1 MLQILSIL
9 HISIC
14 LPTRWLAGKSHELSA
29 FNFGYYDMGKALDAM
44 EHAFETILD
53 NGELCLDEEFMM
65 ERMFEPITS
74 KIPPLREYLEHIF
87 EIKSAMNVNNQ
98 HVDAV
103 LLDMLRAVLFY
114 PTRDDI
120 IQTNNFCLE

>member
-1 MLQILSIL
+1 MSTILT
-9 HISIC
+9 C
-14 LPTRWLAGKSHELSA
+14 LEQ
-29 FNFGYYDMGKALDAM
+29 
-44 EHAFETILD
+44 AFEAILD
-53 NGELCLDEEFMM
+53 DPSLFLDEEFMM

-98 HVDAV
+98 RVDAV
-103 LLDMLRAVLFY
+103 LLDMLRAALFY

-120 IQTNNFCLE
+120 IQTNNFCLELAVVISTRLLQ